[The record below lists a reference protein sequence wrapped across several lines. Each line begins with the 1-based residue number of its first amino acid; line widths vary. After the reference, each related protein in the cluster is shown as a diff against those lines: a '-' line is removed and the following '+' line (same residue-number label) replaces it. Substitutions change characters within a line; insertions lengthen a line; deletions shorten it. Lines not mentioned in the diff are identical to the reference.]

1 MLVTTG
7 SLVAK
12 EVLLLCCKGN
22 GAQAIRNRRP
32 LCFYQPWSASTR
44 AGPGGAAPRQCRVNH
59 ELFLFARVG
68 QSPSGHKLPF
78 LCGGART
85 PTQIYFHCPSNHG
98 WISSGW
104 RGCPL
109 ENVRWELKAFLNR
122 LASLIV
128 DGPPPII
135 RNHQGQVSQGGS
147 PPPPHQMYR
156 HQGLRTTVL
165 LGMPLLEQ
173 W

>member
-1 MLVTTG
+1 ML
-7 SLVAK
+7 LRK
-12 EVLLLCCKGN
+12 CCSCVVREMVP
-22 GAQAIRNRRP
+22 QAIRTRRP

-44 AGPGGAAPRQCRVNH
+44 AGPGGAAPRQCSVNY

-68 QSPSGHKLPF
+68 QSPSRHKLPF
-78 LCGGART
+78 LCGGAST